1 MKLAKR
7 LLSLMLALLMVFA
20 LVACNDDPEDPTT
33 GSQGGPNNPTTDP
46 SSGNTSSEEVEF
58 DPGPRPYDKTT
69 GKTFYVIQHQA
80 PETPFK
86 YTQDSLMGEKVAE
99 RIDEIEAAYGVTFE
113 FVQVPYSDAFATT
126 MQQKEVTGEG
136 GDIVF
141 ADNNAKLRLALGTG
155 GDTSLMVDLLTVDH
169 IINFWDMEKWGNI
182 TARETMMAGGTFYGV
197 TPALWID
204 CTPLS
209 FYVMIYNRDMLKT
222 FHAIDPQEAWEKKEW
237 DRDVMLESITSVYD
251 DSTGVKIY
259 GLEAV
264 SGHMVRSTILSTGAQ
279 LVNVDKINADG
290 SVEWHNGWDS
300 ADVVEALQWLKSSY
314 NENPKYFNG
323 GNFNSSLGWNSYQP
337 VLNGTAAYA
346 LSRPLTLFG
355 NVVIEADFDF
365 GLTTWAGS
373 EANVMSGYYENCY
386 SVTIPVFTGMGI
398 ENTAFIMWDLFEGMN
413 DIESYD
419 DLIKYYRDTYFT
431 SDQDVVHLLR
441 EGATLMYSY
450 WPNGIDDIT
459 GTFSSNL
466 LLSASVEGMIDKYAH
481 SKDTDIETHIVPN
494 KVAIEKYRSEGFF
507 D

>member
-20 LVACNDDPEDPTT
+20 LVACNDDPVVTDT
-33 GSQGGPNNPTTDP
+33 GSQGGPNNNTTDT
-46 SSGNTSSEEVEF
+46 SSNNTSSEEVEF
-58 DPGPRPYDKTT
+58 DPGPRPYDKTK

-86 YTQDSLMGEKVAE
+86 YSQDSLMGEKVAE

-113 FVQVPYSDAFATT
+113 FVQVAYSDAFATT
-126 MQQKEVTGEG
+126 MQQMEVTGAG

-141 ADNNAKLRLALGTG
+141 SDNNAKLRLALGTG
-155 GDTSLMVDLLTVDH
+155 GESSLMVDLLTVDH
-169 IINFWDMEKWGNI
+169 ILNFWDMEKWGNI

-222 FHAIDPQEAWEKKEW
+222 FEAIDPQEAWEKKEW

-259 GLEAV
+259 GIEFGQVHITRA
-264 SGHMVRSTILSTGAQ
+264 TILSTGCQ
-279 LVNVDKINADG
+279 LANIDKINADG
-290 SVEWHNGWDS
+290 TVEWHNGWDS
-300 ADVVEALQWLKSSY
+300 ADVIEALQWLKTSY
-314 NENPKYFNG
+314 NDNTKYFNG
-323 GNFNSSLGWNSYQP
+323 GKFNTDLGWNSYQA
-337 VLNGTAAYA
+337 VLDGYAAYA
-346 LSRPLTLFG
+346 LTRPLGLFG
-355 NVVIEADFDF
+355 NVVVEADFDF

-373 EANVMSGYYENCY
+373 EANILSGYYENCY

-413 DIESYD
+413 GIESYN
-419 DLIKYYRDTYFT
+419 DLIAYYRNTYFT
-431 SDQDVVHLLR
+431 SDQDVEHLLR
-441 EGATLMYSY
+441 DGATLMYSY
-450 WPNGIDDIT
+450 WPNGIDNVINNMT
-459 GTFSSNL
+459 ANL
-466 LLSASVEGMIDKYAH
+466 MASATVQGLVEKYVH
-481 SKDTDIETHIVPN
+481 SQDTAIEEHIVPN
-494 KVAIEKYRSEGFF
+494 KVALEKYRSEGFF